1 MGKKLFLLE
10 SLALLGVGGF
20 ALATLWVVYDF
31 HIFAP
36 YPVSV
41 LPFIMP
47 MLVGF
52 AVGVSRRKF
61 KMNLIIAFLI
71 PVFSTF
77 FYFLIYTM
85 DLPRIYFQGIAFP
98 PDPGAHFISHFI
110 GDVLFILIG
119 GIIGG
124 FLSGE

>member
-1 MGKKLFLLE
+1 MKERFFLLE
-10 SLALLGVGGF
+10 NLVILGLGAF
-20 ALATLWVVYDF
+20 ALAAMWVVWDF
-31 HIFAP
+31 RIFAP
-36 YPVSV
+36 YRVGI
-41 LPFIMP
+41 LPFIIP
-47 MLVGF
+47 TLFGF
-52 AVGVSRRKF
+52 AVGVSRRRF
-61 KMNLIIAFLI
+61 KTNLIIALLI